1 MMKNT
6 PQIFKIFFLII
17 ATLVVALLLQEHI
30 TQKKLMKNN
39 INEAK
44 DAANGAKDAAEQAE
58 QYARLSALVK

>member
-6 PQIFKIFFLII
+6 PQIFKIYFLII
-17 ATLVVALLLQEHI
+17 AILVVALIMHERI
-30 TQKKLMKNN
+30 TQIKLMKYS

-58 QYARLSALVK
+58 QYARLSALLK